1 MFHLQFNK
9 RTLPTNNPIKRQDLA
24 GTNIKV
30 SCSHKTCNELCQTKS
45 LK

>member
-9 RTLPTNNPIKRQDLA
+9 RTLPTNNLIKRQDLA

-30 SCSHKTCNELCQTKS
+30 GAIRLAMNCVR
-45 LK
+45 LKI